1 VTGEVIVTGKT
12 AVMKRR
18 SIVLAVCCTSILLV
32 GIDMTAVNVA
42 LPAIGASFQ
51 AGASGLSWTIDAYTL
66 VLATFI
72 MLAGSLADRFGRKR
86 VFRIGLAVFIMG
98 SGLCAVAPNLGALVA
113 FRALQA
119 LGGSMLNPVAMA
131 IISNVFQ
138 DRAARARAIGVW
150 AGVTGLALGLGP
162 VVGGALVSSPLGWR
176 WIFAINIPIGLI
188 AMLLAQ
194 RVVPESKVERPR
206 RFDPV
211 GQLFVAGMLASL
223 TYGIIEGPRLGW
235 GSPADAAIFGLA
247 AICLIGI
254 LVYEPRRAEPLLE
267 LRFFRSIPFAAANVI
282 AIVAFAGIGSFLYLN
297 SIYLQDARGYSA
309 FDTGLLTLPV
319 SVVSVIWGPLNGHVL
334 ARFGSRVPF
343 VLAGVAFIVAGV
355 MLATVTPG
363 TSIGWLLVA
372 YAAMGFANSAV
383 GTPITH
389 TAVAGMPPA
398 QAGVAAGVNSTTR
411 QFGQTIGV
419 AVAGVTLGSA
429 PVAEHVPQLAAAT
442 HPGWWLIAGYGCAIV
457 ALGYV
462 STTSFAKETALRVA
476 AAA

>member
-1 VTGEVIVTGKT
+1 
-12 AVMKRR
+12 MNRR
-18 SIVLAVCCTSILLV
+18 SLVLAVCCTSILLV

-86 VFRIGLAVFIMG
+86 VFRIGLAVFIIG
-98 SGLCAVAPNLGALVA
+98 SGLCAVAPNLGTLIA
-113 FRALQA
+113 FRVLQA
-119 LGGSMLNPVAMA
+119 LGGCMLNPVAMA

-138 DRAARARAIGVW
+138 DRAERARAIGVW
-150 AGVTGLALGLGP
+150 AGVTGLAMGLGP

-176 WIFAINIPIGLI
+176 WIFAINIPIGLV

-194 RVVPESKVERPR
+194 RVVPESKVEHPR

-211 GQLFVAGMLASL
+211 GQLFVAGMLSSL

-235 GSPADAAIFGLA
+235 GSPVELAIFGLA

-254 LVYEPRRAEPLLE
+254 LVYEPRRTEPLLE
-267 LRFFRSIPFAAANVI
+267 LRFFRSIPFSAANLI
-282 AIVAFAGIGSFLYLN
+282 AVVAFAGIGSFLYLN
-297 SIYLQDARGYSA
+297 SIYLQDARGYNA
-309 FDTGLLTLPV
+309 LDTGLLTLPV
-319 SVVSVIWGPLNGHVL
+319 SVVSVIWGPLNGHLL
-334 ARFGSRVPF
+334 ARFGARVPF
-343 VLAGVAFIVAGV
+343 MLAGAAFVVAGV
-355 MLATVTPG
+355 MLAVVSSG

-372 YAAMGFANSAV
+372 YGAMGFANSAV

-398 QAGVAAGVNSTTR
+398 QAGVAAGINSTTR
-411 QFGQTIGV
+411 QFGSTIGV
-419 AVAGVTLGSA
+419 AVAGVTLGTTPIA
-429 PVAEHVPQLAAAT
+429 GHMPQLAAAT

-462 STTSFAKETALRVA
+462 STSSFAKATALRVA